1 MEENLRQHSSNHIK
15 IAVFGPECSGKSTL
29 CEQLSRNFNEPIIIE
44 FARPYLQ
51 NKINLQN
58 QLCTAE
64 DLLPIAIGQI
74 QAENDAQITAKNFLF
89 CDTNVLLT
97 KVFSELNYGFCD
109 ASIEQAAA
117 AHYYDLYFLT
127 AIDMPWQADNLRDRA
142 ENRPKDFEYFENTLI
157 KYKKPY
163 LKLSGNESERFETAI
178 EAVLALQ
185 KAKQL
190 GFLPQDFI
198 QIHQNKINVSAI
210 AQQLDFFQNG
220 ITKMNL
226 NRAATIN
233 DGVLQIDD
241 AEIEKFVA
249 LFENNKNHFD
259 LQKFVPA
266 SGAASRMFK
275 FLNEFLKDYKTDSE
289 TVQEYINRK
298 NATELSAFLSN
309 INQFPFYKSILKA
322 LQSNPNYIAW
332 NDDKKN
338 YEFINYMLSDL
349 DYANKPKGILPFHQ
363 HQNQLVTAVEEHLYE
378 AIAYTKSNNST
389 KLHFTVSQ
397 EHEASFQSI
406 INHQKALNLD
416 FKNTETTFSYQHAS
430 TDTIA
435 VDLQNKP
442 LRNGSNEL
450 VFRPGGHG
458 ALIENLNH
466 LHADIIFIKNIDNV
480 SHNNLAQTVTYK
492 KLLAGIL
499 ISVQKQLFN
508 YLLYFEKYQITE
520 IETFATKKCNIIF
533 NETYHNLSDSEKT
546 TTLKSLLNRPIRV
559 CGMVKNEGE
568 PGGGPFWVLN
578 EKNEISLQIVESVQI
593 DMDNDQQATIFKTS
607 THFNPVDLVCGIKNY
622 KHEKF
627 DLQQYVN
634 PNAGF
639 IVQKSN
645 NGIDL
650 KSFELPGL
658 WNGAM
663 SDWITIFIEV
673 PLATFSPVKTVNDL
687 LKQPHQNHE

>member
-1 MEENLRQHSSNHIK
+1 MEENLRQHQSNHIK

-29 CEQLSRNFNEPIIIE
+29 CEQLAHHFNEPIIFE

-58 QLCTAE
+58 QFCTSD

-74 QAENDAQITAKNFLF
+74 QLENEAHLKAKNFLF
-89 CDTNVLLT
+89 CDTNILLT
-97 KVFSELNYGFCD
+97 KVFSELNYGFCHPV
-109 ASIEQAAA
+109 IEQAAA
-117 AHYYDLYFLT
+117 EHYYDLYFLT
-127 AIDMPWQADNLRDRA
+127 DIDMPWQADNLRDRP
-142 ENRPKDFEYFENTLI
+142 ENRQKDFEYFENTLI
-157 KYKKPY
+157 KHKKPY
-163 LKLSGNESERFETAI
+163 IKLSGNENERLHTAI
-178 EAVLALQ
+178 EAVVAFQ

-190 GFLPQDFI
+190 GFSPQDFV
-198 QIHQNKINVSAI
+198 QIHKNKIKVSTVG
-210 AQQLDFFQNG
+210 QQLDFFENG

-233 DGVLQIDD
+233 DGILAIDD
-241 AEIEKFVA
+241 AEIEKLVA
-249 LFENNKNHFD
+249 LFENNKNHFN

-275 FLNEFLKDYKTDSE
+275 FLNEFLKNYNAASE
-289 TVQEYINRK
+289 SIKEYINRQ
-298 NATELSAFLSN
+298 NATELSVFLNN
-309 INQFPFYKSILKA
+309 ISQFPFYKSIIKS

-332 NDDKKN
+332 TDDKKN
-338 YEFINYMLSDL
+338 YEFIKYMLSDL
-349 DYANKPKGILPFHQ
+349 DYANKPKGVLPFHKY
-363 HQNQLVTAVEEHLYE
+363 QNQLLTAVEEHLYE
-378 AIAYTKSNNST
+378 AIAYAESNNST

-397 EHEASFQSI
+397 EHEASFQAI
-406 INHQKALNLD
+406 INQQKALNLD
-416 FKNTETTFSYQHAS
+416 FKNVETTFSYQHVS

-435 VDLQNKP
+435 VDLHNKP
-442 LRNGSNEL
+442 LRNASNQL

-480 SHNNLAQTVTYK
+480 SHNNLAQTVLYK

-499 ISVQKQLFN
+499 ISVQEQLFN
-508 YLLYFEKYQITE
+508 YLEKFEKYQITE
-520 IETFATKKCNIIF
+520 IETFATTKCNIIL
-533 NETYHNLSDSEKT
+533 NETYHNLGESEKT
-546 TTLKSLLNRPIRV
+546 ITLKSLLNRPIRV

-578 EKNEISLQIVESVQI
+578 NKNEMSLQIVESVQI
-593 DMDNDQQATIFKTS
+593 DMQNDHQATIFKTS

-627 DLQQYVN
+627 DLLQYVN

-663 SDWITIFIEV
+663 YDWITIFTEV